1 MAAHHI
7 SALSASQ
14 PSSAGDRV
22 FYTAK
27 FTVFAASIV
36 HAEASAM
43 DPAASMGPA
52 RAAFHTVKRT
62 ESGKTYARPMG
73 AGRML

>member
-7 SALSASQ
+7 SAPRAPQ
-14 PSSAGDRV
+14 PSSAGYRL

-27 FTVFAASIV
+27 FTVFAASTV
-36 HAEASAM
+36 RAETSLVG
-43 DPAASMGPA
+43 PAASTRPA
-52 RAAFHTVKRT
+52 PGTFHIVKRT

-73 AGRML
+73 ARRIL